1 MSETT
6 PNTNPTGG
14 EQERSEV
21 RENLR
26 EAGDALVAAGSA
38 IGTAIG
44 KATGELSDRFKTAT
58 ESARQNLAQAKT
70 DHDVRNAA
78 SGFTDEAERLFN
90 NLRERDVTFTD
101 DMKAK
106 VRDSIADA
114 RRNFNERM
122 DTTETAGT
130 KSAFDDVR
138 ERFDG
143 LMARVQD
150 QFGDKKQQGDI
161 IDADIVD
168 NEDLK

>member
-58 ESARQNLAQAKT
+58 ESARQNLAQATT

-78 SGFTDEAERLFN
+78 SGFTDSGWP
-90 NLRERDVTFTD
+90 VT
-101 DMKAK
+101 
-106 VRDSIADA
+106 
-114 RRNFNERM
+114 
-122 DTTETAGT
+122 TAISTGANSRSFSRT
-130 KSAFDDVR
+130 VSPVSRSTATSFWASASVT
-138 ERFDG
+138 
-143 LMARVQD
+143 
-150 QFGDKKQQGDI
+150 
-161 IDADIVD
+161 
-168 NEDLK
+168 